1 MHWGRKL
8 LEKILP
14 NDITL
19 GTCSKPETDE
29 NQDIT
34 LGMDIGQYGG
44 NFYIYFVLFLL
55 GFISNTYLFHSA
67 PTTYE
72 LVQIHSSIS
81 LLKSAITKVQ
91 NEVFCDLWIQE
102 GKINC

>member
-8 LEKILP
+8 LEKISP

-34 LGMDIGQYGG
+34 LGMDNGHMVDTLILL
-44 NFYIYFVLFLL
+44 FVLF
-55 GFISNTYLFHSA
+55 Y
-67 PTTYE
+67 
-72 LVQIHSSIS
+72 
-81 LLKSAITKVQ
+81 
-91 NEVFCDLWIQE
+91 
-102 GKINC
+102 

>member
-34 LGMDIGQYGG
+34 LGMDNRQMYVHMVDTFI
-44 NFYIYFVLFLL
+44 LFS
-55 GFISNTYLFHSA
+55 FIRLY
-67 PTTYE
+67 
-72 LVQIHSSIS
+72 
-81 LLKSAITKVQ
+81 
-91 NEVFCDLWIQE
+91 
-102 GKINC
+102 

>member
-34 LGMDIGQYGG
+34 LGMDNRQMYVWWIHL
-44 NFYIYFVLFLL
+44 FCSFLL
-55 GFISNTYLFHSA
+55 GFISNNYLLYYTRVGSN
-67 PTTYE
+67 T
-72 LVQIHSSIS
+72 LNIH

-102 GKINC
+102 GNESF